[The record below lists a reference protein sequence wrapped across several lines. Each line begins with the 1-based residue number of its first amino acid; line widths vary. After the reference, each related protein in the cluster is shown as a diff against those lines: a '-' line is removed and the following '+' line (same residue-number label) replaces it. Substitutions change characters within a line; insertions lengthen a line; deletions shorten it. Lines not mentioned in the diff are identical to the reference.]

1 MGKYYFTPEQV
12 EQLRQNKYV
21 KKVSEKSI
29 TYTEEFKE
37 VFLLE
42 YNTGKLPSQILIK
55 MGFDYKVLGKSRVD
69 NIVQSTKKQSLRPEG
84 FKDTRI
90 GNSGRPATRDLSQE
104 EIIAKQ
110 KAEIELLKAKVE
122 FLSDLKRLE
131 REAMW
136 AASKSKKKKSS
147 KWYINWNLNV
157 KIK

>member
-1 MGKYYFTPEQV
+1 MGKKYFTQEQV

-21 KKVSEKSI
+21 KNVSEKAI

-42 YNTGKLPSQILIK
+42 YNEGKLPSQILDE
-55 MGFDYKVLGKSRVD
+55 MGFDYKALGQRRID
-69 NIVQSTKKQSLRPEG
+69 NIVQRIKYQSLRPDG
-84 FKDTRI
+84 FKDTRAD
-90 GNSGRPATRDLSQE
+90 NPNMGRPSTKDLTPE

-131 REAMW
+131 REVIW
-136 AASKSKKKKSS
+136 KASKSKKKKSS
-147 KWYINWNLNV
+147 K
-157 KIK
+157 

>member
-42 YNTGKLPSQILIK
+42 YNTGKLPSQILIE
-55 MGFDYKVLGKSRVD
+55 MGFDYKVLGQSRID

-84 FKDTRI
+84 FKDTRN
-90 GNSGRPATRDLSQE
+90 GNSGRPVTRDLSQE

-136 AASKSKKKKSS
+136 KTSKSKKKKSS
-147 KWYINWNLNV
+147 K
-157 KIK
+157 